1 MKALITGITGQDGR
15 YLSALLGQK
24 DYQIF
29 GVVRDK
35 KSISDLTVDS
45 TIKQENLFHG
55 DLTDY
60 QSLVDII
67 SKVQPDEIYNL
78 ASISHIVDSLENPR
92 RSADANAIGPLN
104 ILEAVFGHGLFD
116 KTRFYQA
123 SSSEM
128 FGSIPLTPQN
138 ENTPYAP
145 VSPYGIAK
153 VFAHY
158 TCRNYRESKE
168 MHVSCG
174 ILYNHESPYRNEK
187 FVSRKITKAVAEIA
201 MGKKTK
207 LVLGNLEAR
216 RDWGFAGD
224 YVEAMWLMLQ
234 QEKPDDYVICTGKT
248 STVRQFLE
256 IAFSIVG
263 IQDGIEKYVQ
273 TDQKLMRKVDVTTL
287 VGDNSKAKEIL
298 GWEPKVSLE
307 ELIQM
312 MVESDIRAIS
322 MEN

>member
-1 MKALITGITGQDGR
+1 MKALITGISGQDGR
-15 YLSALLGQK
+15 YLSALLSQK
-24 DYQIF
+24 GYQVF

-35 KSISDLTVDS
+35 SSISNLTKDS
-45 TIKQENLFHG
+45 TIKQENILHG

-60 QSLVDII
+60 QSLIDIL

-78 ASISHIVDSLENPR
+78 ASVSHIVDSLENPR

-104 ILEAVFGHGLFD
+104 ILQAVVENGLSD
-116 KTRFYQA
+116 KARFYQA

-128 FGSIPLTPQN
+128 FGSIPFTPQN

-168 MHVSCG
+168 MHASCG

-187 FVSRKITKAVAEIA
+187 CVSRKITKTVAEIA
-201 MGKKTK
+201 MGRKTK
-207 LVLGNLEAR
+207 LVLGNLDAR
-216 RDWGFAGD
+216 RDWRFAGD

-263 IQDGIEKYVQ
+263 IKNGIEKHVQ
-273 TDQKLMRKVDVTTL
+273 TDPNFMRKFDVTTL
-287 VGDNSKAKEIL
+287 VGDNSKAKKTL

-307 ELIQM
+307 ELIRM
-312 MVESDIRAIS
+312 MVESDINSIS
-322 MEN
+322 KED